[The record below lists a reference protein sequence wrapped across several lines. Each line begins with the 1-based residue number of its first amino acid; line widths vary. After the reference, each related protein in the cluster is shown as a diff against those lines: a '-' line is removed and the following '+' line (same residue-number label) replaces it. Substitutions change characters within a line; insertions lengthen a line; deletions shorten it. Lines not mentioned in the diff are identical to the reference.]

1 MTTLMLNDLLLLCV
15 FSALVV
21 SGHSADPLGASTAVR
36 APVYSILADP
46 RAVDWPSSLS
56 GLSGRDGSTGF
67 LATKYP
73 VLNVTLSV
81 DLADPE
87 DLSMVDLL
95 FYRPLPMTL
104 EIVPVWDSNSVASQI
119 LGRCFDTIFTSE
131 TDLGR
136 VRDFLRALD
145 EWTWEFKKPEKW
157 ARVNDRAA
165 SLACQV
171 FTKNITAAREI
182 IDSVHVQQVETEVLP
197 SIYPSRTAIVNGMR
211 LENVTAE
218 TLFPFMIRAQ
228 QEYLSVHDEL

>member
-1 MTTLMLNDLLLLCV
+1 
-15 FSALVV
+15 
-21 SGHSADPLGASTAVR
+21 
-36 APVYSILADP
+36 
-46 RAVDWPSSLS
+46 
-56 GLSGRDGSTGF
+56 
-67 LATKYP
+67 
-73 VLNVTLSV
+73 
-81 DLADPE
+81 
-87 DLSMVDLL
+87 
-95 FYRPLPMTL
+95 
-104 EIVPVWDSNSVASQI
+104 
-119 LGRCFDTIFTSE
+119 
-131 TDLGR
+131 LGR

-182 IDSVHVQQVETEVLP
+182 MDSVHVQQVETEVVP

-228 QEYLSVHDEL
+228 QEYLSIHDEL